1 MIQIVKEDLKEFLK
15 NNNPIL
21 KTQQRSRTGK
31 HNAFNEDINKIALSS
46 NDDTRIQSI
55 GSVETFV
62 YGMNKDLVFE
72 KEEIKCNNIMKQ
84 YKNV

>member
-1 MIQIVKEDLKEFLK
+1 MKEDLKEFLK

-21 KTQQRSRTGK
+21 KTQQRSRSGEQ
-31 HNAFNEDINKIALSS
+31 NAFNEDINKIVLSS
-46 NDDTRIQSI
+46 NDDTKIQWV
-55 GSVETFV
+55 GSVETYV
-62 YGMNKDLVFE
+62 YGLNKDLVCE

>member
-1 MIQIVKEDLKEFLK
+1 MKEDLKEFLK

-21 KTQQRSRTGK
+21 KTQQRSRSGEQ
-31 HNAFNEDINKIALSS
+31 NAFNEDINKIVLSS
-46 NDDTRIQSI
+46 NDDTKIQWV
-55 GSVETFV
+55 GSVETYV
-62 YGMNKDLVFE
+62 YGMNKDLVCE

>member
-1 MIQIVKEDLKEFLK
+1 MKEDLKEFLK

-21 KTQQRSRTGK
+21 KTQQRSRSGK

-46 NDDTRIQSI
+46 NNDTRIKSI
-55 GSVETFV
+55 GSVET
-62 YGMNKDLVFE
+62 YTYRMNKDLVCE
-72 KEEIKCNNIMKQ
+72 KEEIKCSNIMKQ

>member
-1 MIQIVKEDLKEFLK
+1 MKEDLKEFLK

-21 KTQQRSRTGK
+21 RTQQRSRSGK

-46 NDDTRIQSI
+46 NNDTRIKSI
-55 GSVETFV
+55 GSVETYA
-62 YGMNKDLVFE
+62 YGMNKDLVCE
-72 KEEIKCNNIMKQ
+72 KEEIKCSNIMKQ

>member
-1 MIQIVKEDLKEFLK
+1 MKEDLKEFLK

-21 KTQQRSRTGK
+21 KTQQRSRSGE

-46 NDDTRIQSI
+46 NDDTRIQWVV
-55 GSVETFV
+55 SVETYV
-62 YGMNKDLVFE
+62 YGMNKDLVCE